1 MTVSKGGQW
10 QPKKNGQWQQPM
22 DEILN
27 YNGNTN
33 KWLNAGKMT
42 TPRAAYSAHA
52 VITKEYTVCRDRI
65 CHKKLTVVHYQ
76 NCKKN

>member
-1 MTVSKGGQW
+1 MKA
-10 QPKKNGQWQQPM
+10 M
-22 DEILN
+22 DNILR
-27 YNGNTN
+27 YDATSD
-33 KWLNAGKMT
+33 KWVDAGKMT

-52 VITKEYTVCRDRI
+52 VITKEYPVCRDRI